1 MHMATL
7 ETPFEF
13 TGKIGNLT
21 AYKMKGTGKTVIRKA
36 AGHSRKRLKTA
47 PEFIRTRENNS
58 EFKACTSLTAGIRKA
73 IFPLVHMGDTQF
85 TGALNRL
92 SKQIQLLDTEH
103 ERGQRSVQLSRY
115 RHMLRGFSINL
126 PQPFDGF
133 LRHPLQIQ
141 TLRNDSAAVIT
152 IPAIIPGVN
161 LFLPPKGAFYRFV
174 ACLGVVS
181 DVAVADTARSLA
193 GFMTQSHATPWEH
206 PASPVPETGIR
217 LQIPG
222 SIPESDSLI
231 LGIGV
236 EMGQPDR
243 FGEILPVKYS
253 GAAKVLEV
261 Y

>member
-1 MHMATL
+1 M
-7 ETPFEF
+7 
-13 TGKIGNLT
+13 
-21 AYKMKGTGKTVIRKA
+21 
-36 AGHSRKRLKTA
+36 
-47 PEFIRTRENNS
+47 
-58 EFKACTSLTAGIRKA
+58 ACTRLTAGIRKA

-103 ERGQRSVQLSRY
+103 ERGQRPVQLSRY

-126 PQPFDGF
+126 PQPFDGY
-133 LRHPLQIQ
+133 LRHPLHIQ
-141 TLRNDSAAVIT
+141 TNRDESAAVIT

-161 LFLPPKGAFYRFV
+161 LLLPPRGTFYRFV
-174 ACLGVVS
+174 ACLGVVHA
-181 DVAVADTARSLA
+181 VAVSDTACNLA
-193 GFMTQSHATPWEH
+193 GFMTQIHATPWEH
-206 PASPVPETGIR
+206 PASPAPEISIQ

-222 SIPESDSLI
+222 SIPDSDSFLV
-231 LGIGV
+231 GIGV

-261 Y
+261 F